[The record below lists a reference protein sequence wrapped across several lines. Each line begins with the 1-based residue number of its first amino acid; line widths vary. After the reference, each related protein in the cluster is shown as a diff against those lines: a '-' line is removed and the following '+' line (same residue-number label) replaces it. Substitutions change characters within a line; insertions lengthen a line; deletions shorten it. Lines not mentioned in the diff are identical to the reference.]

1 MKKSMNSVKRMRLT
15 GLLFTPFV
23 SGIRERERE
32 REANRNVFSLTI
44 RIEWKKTFYPVGE

>member
-32 REANRNVFSLTI
+32 ANRNVFSLTI